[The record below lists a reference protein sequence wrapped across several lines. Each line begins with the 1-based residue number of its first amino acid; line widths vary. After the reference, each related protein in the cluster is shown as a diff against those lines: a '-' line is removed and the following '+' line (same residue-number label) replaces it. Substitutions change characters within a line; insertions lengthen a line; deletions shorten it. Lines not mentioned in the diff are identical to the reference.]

1 MTAHSVKTLSK
12 NRNFMADRNPKL
24 KSGLVNEKGL
34 LEVIALT
41 PRQLRELRLRRKI
54 PYIRFG
60 HRSVM
65 YNIEKVVAALEK
77 FELKEVQ

>member
-1 MTAHSVKTLSK
+1 
-12 NRNFMADRNPKL
+12 MADRNPKL